1 MIIDFGDIGI
11 IYRLSGDMV
20 GMWLYRSKGYWM
32 LSRDSVELMCLWMCM
47 IKNFIDVIIEK

>member
-20 GMWLYRSKGYWM
+20 GMWLYRIKGYWM
-32 LSRDSVELMCLWMCM
+32 LGRDSVELMCLWMGM
-47 IKNFIDVIIEK
+47 IKNL

>member
-32 LSRDSVELMCLWMCM
+32 LSRNSVELMCLWMGM